1 MASEGMR
8 KKGDNP
14 DAEKPAY
21 ASPCR
26 GGVPAAGRGRSSVR
40 TPALQLV
47 ALQGAARW
55 FGGEPSTVGACP
67 WRVAPAGVASSSPG
81 HFDGDT
87 VAWKSKLVIMPAL
100 MAPLPEQLLAPRRVE
115 FRK

>member
-1 MASEGMR
+1 MR
-8 KKGDNP
+8 
-14 DAEKPAY
+14 
-21 ASPCR
+21 
-26 GGVPAAGRGRSSVR
+26 
-40 TPALQLV
+40 TLALQLV
-47 ALQGAARW
+47 ALQGAPRW
-55 FGGEPSTVGACP
+55 FGGRSTVGACS
-67 WRVAPAGVASSSPG
+67 WRVAPADEASSSPG